1 MERRILGA
9 GLMVL
14 VSSLLLMAGTASAHG
29 TASPQSAPLPTGTNC
44 LIRSSSPTFV
54 DQGEFNLEGTVGDVV
69 EVECNTK
76 VFPPGTPIEIDDA
89 QLYDRCSHDIK
100 WVVPNEFGS
109 NEIRSEEGL
118 GITVGLDGD
127 GNATVALV
135 AGPHCAV
142 GDTVISGH
150 TGEPEFESFSTSF
163 AVEGA
168 KPTPEG
174 VTVTPAEQVESTG
187 SSSVATL
194 VEAEF
199 PNSAEVM
206 TRFASPEL
214 YNRCAVGDEK
224 LTWFRMNKELV
235 SAKELVGGDELEPSW
250 SEAVRLDNDGNGFV
264 IAIGHES
271 CSPGKSIIEADLE
284 TSPFSTE
291 EVPFTIK
298 APQETEF

>member
-29 TASPQSAPLPTGTNC
+29 SVSPQIAPLPTGTNC

-54 DQGEFNLEGTVGDVV
+54 NQGEFALEGTVGDVV

-89 QLYDRCSHDIK
+89 QLFDRCSHDIK
-100 WVVPNEFGS
+100 WVVPNEFGT
-109 NEIRSEEGL
+109 NAIREETGL
-118 GITVGLDGD
+118 GVTVGLDGD

-163 AVEGA
+163 SVEGA
-168 KPTPEG
+168 KPTTEG

-199 PNSAEVM
+199 PGSTEVM

-214 YNRCAVGDEK
+214 FNRCAVGGEK

-235 SAKELVGGDELEPSW
+235 SAKELVGGTALEPAGT
-250 SEAVRLDNDGNGFV
+250 EAVRTDDDGNAFV

-271 CSPGKSIIEADLE
+271 CSPGKSIIEVDLE

-291 EVPFTIK
+291 EVPFIIK
-298 APQETEF
+298 APQETTF